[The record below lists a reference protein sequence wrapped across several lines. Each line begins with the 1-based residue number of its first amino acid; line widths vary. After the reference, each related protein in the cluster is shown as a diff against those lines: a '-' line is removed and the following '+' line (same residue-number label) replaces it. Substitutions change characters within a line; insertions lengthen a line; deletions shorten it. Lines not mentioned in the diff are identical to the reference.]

1 MDDLAG
7 YLRTRRSRVDPA
19 AVDIPTDRRR
29 VEGLRREE
37 VAHLSGISV
46 DYYVRLEQGRA
57 TQPSEQVLDA
67 LARVLGLDETERGH
81 LYRLARQRRRRA
93 KAPGGRVRPEL
104 LRVLD
109 LVADAP
115 ALIMDPRLD
124 VLAGNRLAGL
134 FYGRSMPGL
143 NTARHIFLEE
153 AERGLYADWEKCTL
167 DVVGHLRLAAGKYP
181 EDPRLAPL
189 IGELAMG
196 SERFRRLWARADVR
210 ARTHGRKAYR
220 QPLVGLLEL
229 HQENFSLPDESGME
243 LLVLSAAPGSPAED
257 GREPGASYNLPGT
270 PYPPCSESQCNLSP
284 RRSTDLSLQDLMRPD
299 NQLERCCRRLGFDC
313 CPLSRWHRCGPSSP
327 AVTCRVMQRT
337 QGGRRDPPGR

>member
-7 YLRTRRSRVDPA
+7 FLRTRRSRVDPA
-19 AVDIPTDRRR
+19 AAGIPTDSRRR

-37 VAHLSGISV
+37 VAHLSGVSV

-67 LARVLGLDETERGH
+67 LARVLNLDETERGH
-81 LYRLARQRRRRA
+81 LSRLVRQRRHHA
-93 KAPGGRVRPEL
+93 KAPSGRVRPEL

-109 LVADAP
+109 LVGDAP
-115 ALIMDPRLD
+115 ALIMNHRMD

-134 FYGRSMPGL
+134 LYGRPMPGL

-153 AERGLYADWEKCTL
+153 AERGLYAGWENCTL
-167 DVVGHLRLAAGKYP
+167 DAVGHLRLAAGKYP
-181 EDPRLAPL
+181 EDPRLASL

-220 QPLVGLLEL
+220 HPLVGLLEL
-229 HQENFSLPDESGME
+229 HHENFTLPNESGIE
-243 LLVLSAAPGSPAED
+243 LLVLYAAPASPAED
-257 GREPGASYNLPGT
+257 GLRLLANLGADNGNAHPPVNAQIRE
-270 PYPPCSESQCNLSP
+270 
-284 RRSTDLSLQDLMRPD
+284 
-299 NQLERCCRRLGFDC
+299 
-313 CPLSRWHRCGPSSP
+313 
-327 AVTCRVMQRT
+327 
-337 QGGRRDPPGR
+337 

>member
-7 YLRTRRSRVDPA
+7 FLRTRRSRVDPA
-19 AVDIPTDRRR
+19 AAGIPTDSRRR

-37 VAHLSGISV
+37 VAHLSGVSV

-81 LYRLARQRRRRA
+81 LHRLARQRRRA
-93 KAPGGRVRPEL
+93 KAPGKGVPPAGGRGRVRPEL

-115 ALIMDPRLD
+115 ALLMNHRLD

-134 FYGRSMPGL
+134 LFGRPMPGL

-153 AERGLYADWEKCTL
+153 AERGLYADWENCTL
-167 DVVGHLRLAAGKYP
+167 DVVGHLRLAAGEHP
-181 EDPRLAPL
+181 EDPRLASL

-220 QPLVGLLEL
+220 HPLVGLLEL
-229 HQENFSLPDESGME
+229 HQENFASPDGSGME

-257 GREPGASYNLPGT
+257 GL
-270 PYPPCSESQCNLSP
+270 
-284 RRSTDLSLQDLMRPD
+284 
-299 NQLERCCRRLGFDC
+299 RLLAGLAAD
-313 CPLSRWHRCGPSSP
+313 SGDVRP
-327 AVTCRVMQRT
+327 AVGART
-337 QGGRRDPPGR
+337 RE

>member
-7 YLRTRRSRVDPA
+7 FLRIRRSRVDPA
-19 AVDIPTDRRR
+19 AVGIPADSRRR
-29 VEGLRREE
+29 VAGLRREE
-37 VAHLSGISV
+37 VAHLSGVSV

-81 LYRLARQRRRRA
+81 LDRLARQRRRV
-93 KAPGGRVRPEL
+93 KAPGKGVPQAGGRGRVRPEL

-109 LVADAP
+109 LVADVP
-115 ALIMDPRLD
+115 ALIMNHRLD

-134 FYGRSMPGL
+134 LFGRPMPGL

-153 AERGLYADWEKCTL
+153 AERGLYADWENCTL

-181 EDPRLAPL
+181 EDPRLASL
-189 IGELAMG
+189 VGELAMG

-220 QPLVGLLEL
+220 HPLVGLLDL
-229 HQENFSLPDESGME
+229 HQENFALPDESGME

-257 GREPGASYNLPGT
+257 GLRLLA
-270 PYPPCSESQCNLSP
+270 
-284 RRSTDLSLQDLMRPD
+284 
-299 NQLERCCRRLGFDC
+299 RLGAD
-313 CPLSRWHRCGPSSP
+313 
-327 AVTCRVMQRT
+327 
-337 QGGRRDPPGR
+337 GGRADPPVDAHVREQPDDAHPPRERLVADGFPVPGPLRG

>member
-7 YLRTRRSRVDPA
+7 FLRTRRSRVDPA
-19 AVDIPTDRRR
+19 SVGVPTDSRRR

-37 VAHLSGISV
+37 VAHLSGVSV
-46 DYYVRLEQGRA
+46 DYYIRLEQGRA

-67 LARVLGLDETERGH
+67 LARVLGLDETEREH

-93 KAPGGRVRPEL
+93 KVPGGRVRPEL

-109 LVADAP
+109 LVAEAP
-115 ALIMDPRLD
+115 ALIMNHRLD

-134 FYGRSMPGL
+134 LYGRPMPSL

-153 AERGLYADWEKCTL
+153 TERGLYADWDSCTV

-181 EDPRLAPL
+181 GDPRLSSL
-189 IGELAMG
+189 VGELAMG

-210 ARTHGRKAYR
+210 ARAHGRKAYR
-220 QPLVGLLEL
+220 HPLVGLLEL
-229 HQENFSLPDESGME
+229 HQENFALPDESGLE

-257 GREPGASYNLPGT
+257 GL
-270 PYPPCSESQCNLSP
+270 
-284 RRSTDLSLQDLMRPD
+284 
-299 NQLERCCRRLGFDC
+299 RLLAGLDADSGDAH
-313 CPLSRWHRCGPSSP
+313 LTVN
-327 AVTCRVMQRT
+327 A
-337 QGGRRDPPGR
+337 QGRG

>member
-7 YLRTRRSRVDPA
+7 FLRTRRSRVDPS
-19 AVDIPTDRRR
+19 AVGIPTDSRRR

-37 VAHLSGISV
+37 VAHLSGVSV

-67 LARVLGLDETERGH
+67 LARVLGLDETEREH

-93 KAPGGRVRPEL
+93 KSPSGRLRPEL

-109 LVADAP
+109 LVTAAP
-115 ALIMDPRLD
+115 ALIMNHRLD
-124 VLAGNRLAGL
+124 VVAGNRLAGL
-134 FYGRSMPGL
+134 LYGREMPGL

-153 AERGLYADWEKCTL
+153 AERGLYADWETCTL
-167 DVVGHLRLAAGKYP
+167 DVVGHLRLAAGQYP
-181 EDPRLAPL
+181 DDPGLASL

-196 SERFRRLWARADVR
+196 SKRFRRLWARADVR

-220 QPLVGLLEL
+220 HPLVGLLDL
-229 HQENFSLPDESGME
+229 HQENFALPGESGME

-257 GREPGASYNLPGT
+257 GLRLLGA
-270 PYPPCSESQCNLSP
+270 LSGDRHP
-284 RRSTDLSLQDLMRPD
+284 TVKVAD
-299 NQLERCCRRLGFDC
+299 
-313 CPLSRWHRCGPSSP
+313 PLTVG
-327 AVTCRVMQRT
+327 A
-337 QGGRRDPPGR
+337 

>member
-7 YLRTRRSRVDPA
+7 FLRTRRSRVDPVA
-19 AVDIPTDRRR
+19 AGIPTDSRRR
-29 VEGLRREE
+29 VAGLRREE
-37 VAHLSGISV
+37 VAHLSGVSV

-67 LARVLGLDETERGH
+67 LARVLGLDDTERGH

-93 KAPGGRVRPEL
+93 KVTGGRVRPEL

-115 ALIMDPRLD
+115 ALIMNHRMD

-134 FYGRSMPGL
+134 LYGRPIPGL
-143 NTARHIFLEE
+143 NPARHIFLEE

-181 EDPRLAPL
+181 EDPRLASL

-210 ARTHGRKAYR
+210 ARTHGRKPYR
-220 QPLVGLLEL
+220 HPLVGLLEL
-229 HQENFSLPDESGME
+229 HQENFALPGESGME
-243 LLVLSAAPGSPAED
+243 LLVLSAAPGSPTED
-257 GREPGASYNLPGT
+257 GLRLLAGLGADGGDARPRPAARTGT
-270 PYPPCSESQCNLSP
+270 ASAPWASSHAPIAADD
-284 RRSTDLSLQDLMRPD
+284 STP
-299 NQLERCCRRLGFDC
+299 
-313 CPLSRWHRCGPSSP
+313 
-327 AVTCRVMQRT
+327 
-337 QGGRRDPPGR
+337 

>member
-7 YLRTRRSRVDPA
+7 FLKTRRSRVDPA
-19 AVDIPTDRRR
+19 AVGIPVDNRRR

-37 VAHLSGISV
+37 VAHLSGVSV

-67 LARVLGLDETERGH
+67 LARVLGLDEVERGH
-81 LYRLARQRRRRA
+81 LHRLTRQPRPRA

-109 LVADAP
+109 LVPHAP
-115 ALIMDPRLD
+115 ALIVNHRLD
-124 VLAGNRLAGL
+124 VLAANRLAGL
-134 FYGRSMPGL
+134 LYGRPIPGL

-153 AERGLYADWEKCTL
+153 AERGLYADWETCTL
-167 DVVGHLRLAAGKYP
+167 DVVGHLRLAAGKHP
-181 EDPRLAPL
+181 EDPGLASL

-220 QPLVGLLEL
+220 HPLVGPIEL
-229 HQENFSLPDESGME
+229 HQENFALPDESGME
-243 LLVLSAAPGSPAED
+243 LLVLSAPADSPAED
-257 GREPGASYNLPGT
+257 GLRLLASLGADGGAERPTMNARLP
-270 PYPPCSESQCNLSP
+270 E
-284 RRSTDLSLQDLMRPD
+284 
-299 NQLERCCRRLGFDC
+299 
-313 CPLSRWHRCGPSSP
+313 
-327 AVTCRVMQRT
+327 
-337 QGGRRDPPGR
+337 